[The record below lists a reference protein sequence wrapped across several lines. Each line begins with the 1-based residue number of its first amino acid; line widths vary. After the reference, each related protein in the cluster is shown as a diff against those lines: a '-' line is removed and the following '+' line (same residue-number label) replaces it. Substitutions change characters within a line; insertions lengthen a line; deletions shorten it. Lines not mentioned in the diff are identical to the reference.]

1 MLPAYFIND
10 EDGDAW
16 VWAANAKGKL
26 EKRSV
31 TLGVYDSDLD
41 EYEIL
46 SGLTAE
52 DYIAFPEDSLSEGMA
67 VTYYDESSF
76 GGDDE
81 YYEDDYDYE
90 EDDSY
95 EEGEDWDEEDQ
106 NLYEE
111 ELFEDEESTGVS
123 QAFDA
128 EGAVG

>member
-1 MLPAYFIND
+1 
-10 EDGDAW
+10 
-16 VWAANAKGKL
+16 
-26 EKRSV
+26 V
-31 TLGVYDSDLD
+31 TLGAYDSDLD

-81 YYEDDYDYE
+81 YYEDNYDYE
-90 EDDSY
+90 GDYSY
-95 EEGEDWDEEDQ
+95 EEGE

-111 ELFEDEESTGVS
+111 DQFEDEESTGIS